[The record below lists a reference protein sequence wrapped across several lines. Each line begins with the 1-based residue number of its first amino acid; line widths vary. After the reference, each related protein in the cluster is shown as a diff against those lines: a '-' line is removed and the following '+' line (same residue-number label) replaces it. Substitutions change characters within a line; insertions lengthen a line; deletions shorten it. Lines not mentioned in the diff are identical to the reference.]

1 MEVEEIKPIEV
12 EEISLAFN
20 FVYSKNAITIKKY
33 LGSIEDGD
41 CINYIDIVNKLTK
54 NDYYQ
59 YEPSDAVVSS
69 YLIKQLQSV
78 LENVNTGKVF
88 YVLSE
93 LDELIINNIKEYVE
107 EWSMKKEKEYNIH
120 YTEDI
125 CLNGVTELFD
135 GTKVFS

>member
-1 MEVEEIKPIEV
+1 MEVEEIETMEV

-20 FVYSKNAITIKKY
+20 FVYSKNAIIIKKY
-33 LGSIEDGD
+33 LGSIEDGE

-107 EWSMKKEKEYNIH
+107 EWSIKKEKEYNIH

-125 CLNGVTELFD
+125 SLNGVTELFD

>member
-1 MEVEEIKPIEV
+1 MEVEQ
-12 EEISLAFN
+12 ISLAFN

-33 LGSIEDGD
+33 LGSIEDGE

-93 LDELIINNIKEYVE
+93 LDEVIINNIKEYVE
-107 EWSMKKEKEYNIH
+107 EWSMKKKKEYNIH
-120 YTEDI
+120 HTEDI
-125 CLNGVTELFD
+125 SLNGVTELFD